1 MQFEEG
7 DDGSRICDAVLAAKM
22 CELLQVSKEAFT
34 NTFQYRTMEDPFSKK
49 MINMPQDPASS
60 SNTRHAMAK
69 HLYSRLFDWLVWRIN
84 QSTAG
89 KGGGPKKDATKKI
102 GILDIYGF
110 EVFEW
115 NSFEQLCINFANEKL
130 QQHFN
135 SHMFTLEQRL
145 YAEEGISWSH
155 IQWQDNQEIIDNLE
169 KRPLG
174 VFCILDSECL
184 MPSSTDQTCLSKIYN
199 TFKNS
204 KVVYKPSRFASTNFA
219 VQHYAGEVV
228 YDVLSFLEKNTDKLH
243 ADIIT
248 LLKSSSM
255 AMCRTLFS
263 DPRFTPDMQGQ
274 PSAGRAGPS
283 PTKRAP
289 EPNQRAKQNVTVSMM
304 FRQQLDQL
312 VEDLNRTNPRYIRCI
327 KPNGHKQAHEMDSL
341 DVQRQLRCAG
351 MLESIRIRRAGYS
364 VRRPFKE
371 FFNRFRILCP
381 HISTGRSL
389 DPDYKELSRKILMEV
404 EAKFEAQKQPLEAK
418 SWQVGRS
425 KVFLKEELQGRLE
438 KTIGEAVKVFV
449 LRIQRRWR
457 GFRAK
462 RRYRAMKAATLQV
475 QAILRTLRDRTLYL
489 AELQKSK
496 ASVTLQ
502 ASLRML
508 AQRSVFVKRRL
519 QAVRIQSIWRGW
531 SCRRKIGR
539 LKGKLAADRIQKMRE
554 DEEKKQAFDEAKKAA
569 QEKAKA
575 LEAVQRQLQEER
587 ERAERESAQNKKEK
601 ERMREAKTEQT
612 RAKELESGQ
621 LEQLRKELFEA
632 KKENA
637 RLQGQLDT
645 KSSETGAEVS
655 AADFDALR
663 AELQEARRE
672 KVRLEVEMTTCKSAE
687 EFTAIADELAQ
698 LREECS
704 SLRRAKSSAETQL
717 DQKKSQLASVEEKMS
732 RLEAQTLELQ
742 VLKSSNDDLQ
752 IQLQRLTS
760 QNQALEQRA
769 QTEGS
774 LRNEL
779 RDLKVEKIRLEG
791 DLDTLKLREE
801 AMAAKLK
808 GSDKAGAE
816 VQQLRSRAM
825 AAEAELEQSRHQL
838 EALQQQIERSSRE
851 AGSERASSLDQL
863 RSELLARIESKST
876 SHVSDP
882 SMRPSILPDEDGR
895 KSMLG
900 QREMMERLKQ
910 QFNEATREQTEAK
923 DLERLPMG
931 NADRELELE
940 EELRRVRKENVEL
953 SIRLSSLEEDLKDKQ
968 QESTHLLESS
978 SGLKAE
984 LEDLKIQLEQ
994 EISSAKRQAAR
1005 SGELQDQLLAA
1016 EAELPNL
1023 RRRLTTAEEQLLQA
1037 QEEARTSQQ
1046 RCSQMQD
1053 ESRLLQQQLH
1063 QFQAS
1068 ASACAVR
1075 EREADDQVRGYKDQL
1090 EALQQEM
1097 EASRSQSESS
1107 QRHLRGE
1114 CERLKV
1120 ELAEAN
1126 SERGKM
1132 RGIVDEVLKA
1142 QESQDLEKWKVKA
1155 LHFEKKYAD
1164 AKKLNEEMTQV
1175 MSQMTKEVRER
1186 SDGTGDAS
1194 RQVKELQRQLEA
1206 KTQELRGAKQE
1217 RDEALHKIN
1226 EMQGSGEFFKDK
1238 YRQSQEEL
1246 KKLREAHSVAAAT
1259 NDVLKARLQTI
1270 DNSNNVPL
1278 EPDDRKN
1285 VKAGDTEQRSA
1296 ELEELQSRIQMQD
1309 VNKTRLEADVAK
1321 QHEINDC
1328 LRALTML
1335 ETQHREICEQWCERA
1350 GAVMDTGTIRKT
1362 DEIKAQVQHVMRKLD
1377 DLVRAQK

>member
-1 MQFEEG
+1 
-7 DDGSRICDAVLAAKM
+7 
-22 CELLQVSKEAFT
+22 
-34 NTFQYRTMEDPFSKK
+34 
-49 MINMPQDPASS
+49 
-60 SNTRHAMAK
+60 
-69 HLYSRLFDWLVWRIN
+69 
-84 QSTAG
+84 
-89 KGGGPKKDATKKI
+89 
-102 GILDIYGF
+102 
-110 EVFEW
+110 
-115 NSFEQLCINFANEKL
+115 
-130 QQHFN
+130 
-135 SHMFTLEQRL
+135 
-145 YAEEGISWSH
+145 
-155 IQWQDNQEIIDNLE
+155 
-169 KRPLG
+169 
-174 VFCILDSECL
+174 
-184 MPSSTDQTCLSKIYN
+184 
-199 TFKNS
+199 
-204 KVVYKPSRFASTNFA
+204 
-219 VQHYAGEVV
+219 
-228 YDVLSFLEKNTDKLH
+228 
-243 ADIIT
+243 
-248 LLKSSSM
+248 
-255 AMCRTLFS
+255 
-263 DPRFTPDMQGQ
+263 
-274 PSAGRAGPS
+274 
-283 PTKRAP
+283 
-289 EPNQRAKQNVTVSMM
+289 
-304 FRQQLDQL
+304 
-312 VEDLNRTNPRYIRCI
+312 
-327 KPNGHKQAHEMDSL
+327 MDSL

>member
-1 MQFEEG
+1 
-7 DDGSRICDAVLAAKM
+7 
-22 CELLQVSKEAFT
+22 
-34 NTFQYRTMEDPFSKK
+34 
-49 MINMPQDPASS
+49 
-60 SNTRHAMAK
+60 
-69 HLYSRLFDWLVWRIN
+69 
-84 QSTAG
+84 
-89 KGGGPKKDATKKI
+89 
-102 GILDIYGF
+102 
-110 EVFEW
+110 
-115 NSFEQLCINFANEKL
+115 
-130 QQHFN
+130 
-135 SHMFTLEQRL
+135 
-145 YAEEGISWSH
+145 
-155 IQWQDNQEIIDNLE
+155 
-169 KRPLG
+169 
-174 VFCILDSECL
+174 
-184 MPSSTDQTCLSKIYN
+184 
-199 TFKNS
+199 
-204 KVVYKPSRFASTNFA
+204 
-219 VQHYAGEVV
+219 
-228 YDVLSFLEKNTDKLH
+228 
-243 ADIIT
+243 
-248 LLKSSSM
+248 
-255 AMCRTLFS
+255 
-263 DPRFTPDMQGQ
+263 
-274 PSAGRAGPS
+274 
-283 PTKRAP
+283 
-289 EPNQRAKQNVTVSMM
+289 
-304 FRQQLDQL
+304 
-312 VEDLNRTNPRYIRCI
+312 
-327 KPNGHKQAHEMDSL
+327 
-341 DVQRQLRCAG
+341 
-351 MLESIRIRRAGYS
+351 
-364 VRRPFKE
+364 
-371 FFNRFRILCP
+371 
-381 HISTGRSL
+381 
-389 DPDYKELSRKILMEV
+389 
-404 EAKFEAQKQPLEAK
+404 
-418 SWQVGRS
+418 
-425 KVFLKEELQGRLE
+425 
-438 KTIGEAVKVFV
+438 
-449 LRIQRRWR
+449 
-457 GFRAK
+457 
-462 RRYRAMKAATLQV
+462 
-475 QAILRTLRDRTLYL
+475 
-489 AELQKSK
+489 
-496 ASVTLQ
+496 
-502 ASLRML
+502 
-508 AQRSVFVKRRL
+508 
-519 QAVRIQSIWRGW
+519 
-531 SCRRKIGR
+531 
-539 LKGKLAADRIQKMRE
+539 MRE

-575 LEAVQRQLQEER
+575 LEAVQRQLHEER
-587 ERAERESAQNKKEK
+587 ERAERESAQREEEREK

-621 LEQLRKELFEA
+621 LEQLRKELFES

-645 KSSETGAEVS
+645 KSTETGAEVS
-655 AADFDALR
+655 AADFDVLR

-672 KVRLEVEMTTCKSAE
+672 KVRLEVEMTTCKSAD

-717 DQKKSQLASVEEKMS
+717 DQKKLQLASVEEKMT
-732 RLEAQTLELQ
+732 RLEAQSVELQ

-769 QTEGS
+769 AAEGS

-801 AMAAKLK
+801 AMTAKLK

-816 VQQLRSRAM
+816 LQQLRSRAM

-838 EALQQQIERSSRE
+838 EALQQQMDRSSRE

-910 QFNEATREQTEAK
+910 QFNEATRQTEAK
-923 DLERLPMG
+923 DLEQLPGAG

-968 QESTHLLESS
+968 QESTQLLGSS
-978 SGLKAE
+978 SPLAEGGLKAE

-994 EISSAKRQAAR
+994 EISSTKRQAAR
-1005 SGELQDQLLAA
+1005 AGELQDQLLAA
-1016 EAELPNL
+1016 EDELPKL

-1037 QEEARTSQQ
+1037 QEEARASQQ

-1090 EALQQEM
+1090 EALQQEI

-1164 AKKLNEEMTQV
+1164 AKKLNEEMTQAGALQRSTGVHPCASKV

-1226 EMQGSGEFFKDK
+1226 EMQGEFFKDK

-1285 VKAGDTEQRSA
+1285 VKAGWLDSRSA
-1296 ELEELQSRIQMQD
+1296 ELEELQSRLQMQD
-1309 VNKTRLEADVAK
+1309 VTKTRLEADVAK

-1350 GAVMDTGTIRKT
+1350 GAVMDAGTIRTLTGCANSNKPVAT
-1362 DEIKAQVQHVMRKLD
+1362 
-1377 DLVRAQK
+1377 